1 VKLDEIVWPNTI
13 NDVGFENLLPSL
25 EENNM
30 EILRLTTRIV
40 IGRSQNKYTLI
51 VDSKI
56 VGFLSLGPT
65 EVIDDKHYLPVKM
78 LFVIE
83 QFRKTR
89 ASGLFILGLS
99 KLLKYPL
106 IIGNEADKGGS
117 LSKDGGML
125 LASLAEKSNFS
136 VSILNFKT
144 NKITKFSNSDIGAN
158 DPDITLIIDG
168 QKFPFI
174 SEAHIDMGTFEY
186 LWNEDL

>member
-1 VKLDEIVWPNTI
+1 MKLDEIVWPNTI